1 MFPRFFI
8 CLRGR
13 IMNSSIQP
21 SPQPQPRRWRLIL
34 TTLVIAVEIAH
45 LTWEHFHGGVRTHH
59 FMQRADMPGIS
70 NGWGLLLLPALTWFI
85 TGRIQQ
91 RSAVPAMPI
100 IIGFVSA
107 FALGIAL
114 SAAFM
119 LGNENISAILFFT
132 ILLSAMVLPVYRAEC
147 VLAFILGMTFTFGAI
162 LPTFIAS
169 AVAAISAAAHL
180 FLYPVLGRAWNW
192 LMHC

>member
-8 CLRGR
+8 RLRGP

-21 SPQPQPRRWRLIL
+21 PPQPQRWRLIL
-34 TTLVIAVEIAH
+34 TTLVIAAEIAH

-70 NGWGLLLLPALTWFI
+70 NGWGLLLLPALTWFL

-119 LGNENISAILFFT
+119 LSNENISAILFFT
-132 ILLSAMVLPVYRAEC
+132 ILLSAIVLPVYRAEC
-147 VLAFILGMTFTFGAI
+147 VLAFILGMTFTFGAV

>member
-8 CLRGR
+8 RLRGP
-13 IMNSSIQP
+13 IMNTSIQP
-21 SPQPQPRRWRLIL
+21 PPQPQPRRWRLIL
-34 TTLVIAVEIAH
+34 TTLVIAAEIGH

-59 FMQRADMPGIS
+59 FLQLAYMPGIS
-70 NGWGLLLLPALTWFI
+70 NGWGLLLLPVLTWFL

-91 RSAVPAMPI
+91 RSEEPAMPI

-107 FALGIAL
+107 FAFGIAL

-119 LGNENISAILFFT
+119 LGNENISAFLFFT
-132 ILLSAMVLPVYRAEC
+132 ILLSAIVLPVYRAEC
-147 VLAFILGMTFTFGAI
+147 VLAFMLGMTFTFGAI

-169 AVAAISAAAHL
+169 VIAAISAAAHL
-180 FLYPVLGRAWNW
+180 FLYPALCCAWNW
-192 LMHC
+192 LKHR